1 MLNNIE
7 NRRQT
12 TQEHLENLYAQVEAA
27 KAELGKPF
35 PQEEEYKVKSARL
48 AELNAELNIDDK
60 TPMEALA
67 EPEAEIAKRPRQSIL
82 AKLQAPLPPPA
93 QSGKIKE
100 REVR

>member
-1 MLNNIE
+1 ME
-7 NRRQT
+7 S
-12 TQEHLENLYAQVEAA
+12 LYAQVETA

-35 PQEEEYKVKSARL
+35 PQEQEYREKSARL

-67 EPEAEIAKRPRQSIL
+67 EPESAIAKKPRQSIL
-82 AKLQAPLPPPA
+82 AKLKAPLPPPA
-93 QSGKIKE
+93 KNEKTKE